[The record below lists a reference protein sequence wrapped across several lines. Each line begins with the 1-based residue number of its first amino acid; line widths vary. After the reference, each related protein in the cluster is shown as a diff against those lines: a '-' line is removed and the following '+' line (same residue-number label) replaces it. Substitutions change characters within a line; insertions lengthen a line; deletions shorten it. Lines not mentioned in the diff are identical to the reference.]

1 MPQQIS
7 VPLSTSFLGSSSNVP
22 ETYDLAINGRDYMLD
37 LEFNNYG
44 VKFVIESEDFLKP
57 QSDTATVSGQGSIN
71 PETAWSRTFESW
83 HLGAGQQFWD
93 RQNSSASRFYSSQG
107 IDPWTKWE
115 ICLLNETTAVK
126 SNAMATNIFLTTTGD
141 VPTVTGPKLYVSEE
155 ANIYRTSNLS
165 SWTAITGLPVG
176 PPESLTS
183 DGTNIYSAHGTS
195 NVYRA
200 SGTGAAALHATGT
213 AHQVWWVKG
222 RLIVANNLTG
232 TLYNPIG
239 SGTTLGTSMFTYV
252 HPQGSAWT
260 WSSCSEGTDAIYMAG
275 YSGDK
280 SIIYKCAVKPDGTQL
295 DVPVVAAELPD
306 GEIVRSVQGYLG
318 FLLIGT
324 DKGIRVA
331 RDVGTVLIGQ
341 LIETGTSVQC
351 FEPQGKFAWFGWS
364 QYSANNTGLGR
375 LDLSTDTQGGSIPVP
390 AYASDLMAEGYG
402 GDVLSVVT
410 FEGLRVFS
418 VKDDGVFAESTT
430 GIKVDTGTVNTG
442 SIGFGIVNRK
452 IAVGMSVLTEPLAG
466 SYEITLSANDGT
478 YDSIGTESVALSSRR
493 DFSVNETA
501 GEEYALNIILTA
513 DNTETPCIKRAILKA
528 VPAAPTVE
536 AWTIPI
542 LLHETLDVDGD
553 NVDVSPSYEKN
564 LISALRSSGSPVTLQ
579 FGTEAISVVI
589 KDFKFYPFSRTS
601 DSLDWNGTLVIEAR
615 TV

>member
-44 VKFVIESEDFLKP
+44 VKFVVESEDFLKP

-83 HLGAGQQFWD
+83 HLGAGQQYWD

-107 IDPWTKWE
+107 IDPWTKWKV
-115 ICLLNETTAVK
+115 CLLNETTQVK
-126 SNAMATNIFLTTTGD
+126 SSSDSNTFLTTTGN
-141 VPTVTGPKLYVSEE
+141 VPIVTGPMLYVSEG
-155 ANIYRTSNLS
+155 ADIYRTSDLS
-165 SWTAITGLPVG
+165 SWTAITGLPAVD
-176 PPESLTS
+176 PTSLTS

-195 NVYRA
+195 GIYKA
-200 SGTGAAALHATGT
+200 SGTGAAASFVTGT
-213 AHQVWWVKG
+213 VHQAWWAKG
-222 RLIVANNLTG
+222 RLIAADNLIG
-232 TLYNPIG
+232 ALYNP
-239 SGTTLGTSMFTYV
+239 TNTALAALPTALYT
-252 HPQGSAWT
+252 HPLGSAWT

-280 SIIYKCAVKPDGTQL
+280 SIIYKCAVKPDGTSL

-341 LIETGTSVQC
+341 LIETGTSVRC
-351 FEPQGKFAWFGWS
+351 FEPQGKFAWFGWT
-364 QYSANNTGLGR
+364 QYSAADTGLGR

-390 AYASDLMAEGYG
+390 AYASDLMAEGYAG
-402 GDVLSVVT
+402 NVLSVVT

-418 VKDDGVFAESTT
+418 VESVGVFAESTT
-430 GIKVDTGTVNTG
+430 GIKVGTGTVNTG

-478 YDSIGTESVALSSRR
+478 YNSVGTESAALSSRR

-513 DNTETPCIKRAILKA
+513 DNTESPCIKRAILKA

-564 LISALRSSGSPVTLQ
+564 SISALRSSGSPVTLQ
-579 FGTEAISVVI
+579 FGSEAISVVI
-589 KDFKFYPFSRTS
+589 KDFKFYPYSRTS
-601 DSLDWNGTLVIEAR
+601 DSLDWNGTLVVEAR
-615 TV
+615 TI

>member
-83 HLGAGQQFWD
+83 HLGAGQQYWD

-107 IDPWTKWE
+107 IDPWTKWQL
-115 ICLLNETTAVK
+115 CLLNETTAVK
-126 SNAMATNIFLTTTGD
+126 SGLLTQFLTTTGD
-141 VPTVTGPKLYVSEE
+141 VPTVTGPWLYVSEGT
-155 ANIYRTSNLS
+155 NIYKTSNLS
-165 SWTAITGLPVG
+165 SWTAITGLPAVA
-176 PPESLTS
+176 PTSLTS

-195 NVYRA
+195 GIYKA
-200 SGTGAAALHATGT
+200 SGSSSATSFVTGT
-213 AHQVWWVKG
+213 VHQAWWAKG
-222 RLIVANNLTG
+222 RLIAANNLTG
-232 TLYNPIG
+232 ALYNPIN
-239 SGTTLGTSMFTYV
+239 TVPAALPTALYT
-252 HPQGSAWT
+252 HPLGSAWT

-280 SIIYKCAVKPDGTQL
+280 SIIYKCAVKPDGTSL

-341 LIETGTSVQC
+341 LIETGTSVRC
-351 FEPQGKFAWFGWS
+351 FEPQGRFAWFGWTN
-364 QYSANNTGLGR
+364 YSASATGLGR

-390 AYASDLMAEGYG
+390 AYASDLMAENYNGN
-402 GDVLSVVT
+402 VLSVVT
-410 FEGLRVFS
+410 FGGLRVFS
-418 VKDDGVFAESTT
+418 VANAGVFAESTT
-430 GIKVDTGTVNTG
+430 GIKVDTGTINTG

-466 SYEITLSANDGT
+466 SYEITLAANGGT
-478 YDSIGTESVALSSRR
+478 YDSVGTESVALSSRR

-501 GEEYALNIILTA
+501 GEEYAINIILTA

-528 VPAAPTVE
+528 VPAAPTIE

-564 LISALRSSGSPVTLQ
+564 LISALRSSGSPVSLQ
-579 FGTEAISVVI
+579 FGTDSISVVI

-615 TV
+615 TI

>member
-83 HLGAGQQFWD
+83 HLGAGQRYWD

-107 IDPWTKWE
+107 IDPWTKWQV
-115 ICLLNETTAVK
+115 CLLNETTAVR
-126 SNAMATNIFLTTTGD
+126 SASGEIFLTTTGN
-141 VPTVTGPKLYVSEE
+141 VPAVTGPWLYASEGN
-155 ANIYRTSNLS
+155 AIYRTSNLS
-165 SWTAITGLPVG
+165 SWTSITGLPVVD
-176 PPESLTS
+176 PLSLAS

-195 NVYRA
+195 GIYKA
-200 SGTGAAALHATGT
+200 SGTGAAASFVTGT
-213 AHQVWWVKG
+213 VHQAWWAKG
-222 RLIVANNLTG
+222 RLIAADNLIG
-232 TLYNPIG
+232 ALYNP
-239 SGTTLGTSMFTYV
+239 TNTALAALPTALYT
-252 HPQGSAWT
+252 HPLGSAWT

-390 AYASDLMAEGYG
+390 AYASDLMAEGYD

-430 GIKVDTGTVNTG
+430 GIKVGTGTVNTG
-442 SIGFGIVNRK
+442 SIGFGIINRK

-466 SYEITLSANDGT
+466 SYEITLSANDGA